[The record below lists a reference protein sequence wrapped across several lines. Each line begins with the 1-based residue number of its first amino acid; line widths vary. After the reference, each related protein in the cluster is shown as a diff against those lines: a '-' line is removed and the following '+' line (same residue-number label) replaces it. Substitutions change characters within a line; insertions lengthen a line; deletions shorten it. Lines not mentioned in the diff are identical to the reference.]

1 MPRRKRR
8 FRKTPKPKSKPL
20 APSFV
25 LRYAETEIHETAL
38 KHGVTTL
45 DIQHATTHAMQ
56 TFQYFDE
63 LDRERILVI
72 GPDKSG
78 NLLELI
84 ATIRS
89 YQTARVFHAMKLRP
103 KFQNLINQRKDE

>member
-8 FRKTPKPKSKPL
+8 VRKTPQRKPKPL

-25 LRYAETEIHETAL
+25 LRYAGVEIHETAY
-38 KHGVTTL
+38 KHGVSTF
-45 DIQHATTHAMQ
+45 DIQHAIGHAIQ

-63 LDRERILVI
+63 FDRERVLIV
-72 GPDKSG
+72 GPDRSG

-103 KFQNLINQRKDE
+103 KFQNLISQRKGE

>member
-1 MPRRKRR
+1 VPRHKRR
-8 FRKTPKPKSKPL
+8 VRKTPQPESKPL

-25 LRYAETEIHETAL
+25 LRYAEPEIHETAH
-38 KHGVTTL
+38 KHGVSTL
-45 DIQHATTHAMQ
+45 DIQHATTHAIQ

-72 GPDKSG
+72 GPDRSG

-84 ATIRS
+84 ATIRPD
-89 YQTARVFHAMKLRP
+89 QTARVFHAMKLRP
-103 KFQNLINQRKDE
+103 KFQNLISQRKGE